1 MSKLNNNE
9 TIVYYF
15 DKTQG
20 VNDLLSGLYTSLL
33 PNSEVCA
40 LTFLCFLT
48 SLVIFF
54 KKNVIRAV
62 VTFNNVVVS
71 DYDPRCFGVLRHE
84 PRSVGDRVGVSST
97 DSLALLVLLI

>member
-1 MSKLNNNE
+1 MSKHNNNE

-15 DKTQG
+15 DQTQG
-20 VNDLLSGLYTSLL
+20 VNDTLSGLYTSLL

-40 LTFLCFLT
+40 LTFLCFFT
-48 SLVIFF
+48 SLVIFNN
-54 KKNVIRAV
+54 NVIRGV

-71 DYDPRCFGVLRHE
+71 DYGPRCFGVLRDE